1 MKLGLSLTSVMIGF
15 SPEKEWVILYVLS
28 AVPGTV
34 GTIFLAASYFNG
46 AMKIV
51 TGVFAGVGFLI
62 CFAVLGW
69 GLDHHGRSPGGMFG
83 VMLAAMFGFMPLLG
97 AVWSD
102 WVLAV
107 IADNTAG
114 YPYRSNKAVQALWV
128 VYWIGKRLG
137 LFML

>member
-1 MKLGLSLTSVMIGF
+1 MKLGLSLTSILVGF
-15 SPEKEWVILYVLS
+15 FPVRHWVIFYVVGS
-28 AVPGTV
+28 IPGTV

-51 TGVFAGVGFLI
+51 TGVFAGVGFLVS
-62 CFAVLGW
+62 FVVLGK
-69 GLDHHGRSPGGMFG
+69 GIDNYGHSVGGI
-83 VMLAAMFGFMPLLG
+83 VAVILAASFGFMPLLG
-97 AVWSD
+97 AFWSD

-107 IADNTAG
+107 IAHNVAG
-114 YPYRSNKAVQALWV
+114 YPSKSTKAVKALWV